1 MERHNPFHNQLAAVE
16 LHGAL
21 DDVALEQALRALVR
35 EHEILRTRFTAV
47 GGQPYQFAELDMPV
61 PLARV
66 DLRALT
72 PAERAEKQAQWMRD
86 EARFAFDLEQ
96 GPLLRAT
103 LLRLGEQEH
112 VLLLALHQ
120 MICDPDTVP
129 MLVDGLVARYEAGGR
144 ELTAPVPQYAA
155 FAERQEQWLRSSE
168 AREQVEAWRRR
179 LAGAPQVV
187 TLPTDHLRPGV
198 QTYSGATLHAQL
210 PGEFVQELSALA
222 RDEGT
227 RLFDVLLA
235 ALQVVLHRYADQ
247 AEPCIGT
254 PSSLRDAHSDGA
266 LGSFGNLIVLR
277 GDLRA
282 DPTFRALLTQAHQRR
297 LEALQGAQ
305 LPFEHLV
312 EALQV
317 ERSLVY
323 TPCFQV
329 TFALQEAPARTWE
342 LPGLRLRLRPLDPDF
357 ARYDLSLVASA
368 TEHGLDLA
376 FTYNTDLFEAAT
388 LRRLQGHYVNVLRQA
403 VEAPRRRVSELS
415 LMSEPERTQV
425 LREWNATAA
434 DYPREHCIHELIAE
448 HARLRPEAVALTHGQ
463 ERLTYGELE
472 RRANQ
477 VAHELARLGVG
488 PERLV
493 GLCMERSPESIVGL
507 LGILKAGGV
516 YLPLDP
522 AYPRER
528 LRYMLRDS
536 GATVLLTQERL
547 LERMPSMSLSVLVL
561 DRDREALEA
570 HSPLPPAPPLTSAN
584 AAYVIYTSGSTGK
597 PKGVLL
603 SHRGLV
609 NHATSL
615 RHTYRLTPAD
625 RVLQCASISFDVSLE
640 EIFPTLVSG
649 AALVQLPFERLP
661 SVSEFLRMVEQEA
674 LTVLNVPTAYWHE
687 WVAEAT
693 FTRTLPPPGVRLVI
707 VGGERASPEQL
718 SAWRAL
724 TGERGGWI
732 NAYGPTE
739 ATITSTLFALAPDSP
754 EMDAH
759 VGIPIGRPI
768 ANTRVY
774 VLDRHGRPVPP
785 GVPGE
790 LYLGGEGL
798 ARGYLGRPELTA
810 ERFVPDHLSGELGAR
825 LYRTGDLASYLPDGA
840 LRFWG
845 RVDHQVKVRG
855 FRIELGE
862 IEAHLEEHPAVREA
876 VAVVRED
883 VAGQPRIVA
892 YVVPE
897 SAGEAWGA
905 SVDTQALNAE
915 QVSQWQ
921 VLYDDAYNRAAD
933 EEDAEFN
940 TASWNSSY
948 TGEPISDEEMK
959 EYVDHTLARLRELEP
974 RRALEIGCGTGLLL
988 VRLAPHCELFT
999 GADFAQGALRGLQR
1013 YVDRQGKNLGQIQLL
1028 HRAADDFTGIA
1039 PGSHDTVIINSVLQ
1053 HFPTVDYLVKVLE
1066 GSVATVGPSGR
1077 IFVGDVRSLPLL
1089 ESFALSVELFRA
1101 QDSMTVE
1108 QLLQG
1113 VQRRV
1118 AQDNEL
1124 VVDPGFFLAL
1134 QTHLPQIRRVD
1145 IHLKRGLL
1153 SNELSRFRYDVVL
1166 HVGEAAEPQELPTG
1180 LDWKLGGLTVEKLR
1194 QLLKEERPE
1203 RLRVTR
1209 IPNTRMRDILAV
1221 REVLE
1226 RDEAPAT
1233 VGELRARLQQQP
1245 ALPAVH
1251 PEELWALGE
1260 EFPYS
1265 VNLCWSGGEVDGAFE
1280 LRLVRHGAAP
1290 ASASAAQELVDPKP
1304 WRAYTN
1310 QPLLAALSRQLAPL
1324 LREYLAQSLP
1334 EYMVPA
1340 AILNLEALPRT
1351 PNGKV
1356 DRKALPAP
1364 LQSGLPRTGAVEAP
1378 RNPIEEMVAG
1388 IWAEVLG
1395 GGPFGLHDSFFE
1407 LGGHSLLATQVIS
1420 RVSRHFGVELPLHAL
1435 FDKPTISGLAELITA
1450 SLRAARGVQPTPLQ
1464 AAPRG
1469 QPLPASFAQQRLWFL
1484 QQLAPGSV
1492 SYTMPFAL
1500 ELKGKLEVPALEQAL
1515 RHLVHR
1521 HESLR
1526 TTFTVKGDELFQVVG
1541 EAPSSLPLP
1550 LVDLAALAEPERQ
1563 ARLREQTEA
1572 QVRTPFELERG
1583 PLLRQCLVKLDEQEH
1598 VLLLTMH
1605 HIISDGWSMGV
1616 LVRELRQ
1623 LYEALSAQ
1631 REPGLGELPLQYA
1644 DYALWQRQWLRGEVL
1659 ERQISYWKQQL
1670 ADVPTLELPTDR
1682 PRSAT
1687 SARGATI
1694 ERSVLPA
1701 ALVEQIHALCRRE
1714 GVTLF
1719 MSLLA
1724 GFQVLLSR
1732 YSGQRDFAIGT
1743 PIANRNRSEL
1753 EGLVG
1758 FFVNTLALRT
1768 QLSGRS
1774 TSRELLQQVRA
1785 MSLEAYAHQ
1794 DIPFE
1799 QVVEA
1804 VRPERQLERHPL
1816 FQVMF
1821 AVQNAPLELHAMG
1834 GVELKF
1840 HELGT
1845 GAAKFDLIFTAEQLE
1860 QGLTLSMEYATG
1872 LFDAATIQ
1880 RMLGHFQVLMEGL
1893 VSNPETPLASLPLLT
1908 PEERQRLLVEWN
1920 STSTSYPADSSIH
1933 SLFSLQ
1939 ASLHPDSLALEFDSE
1954 RLTYA
1959 QLEARSNQLAH
1970 HLRSLGVGP
1979 DCLVALF
1986 LERSASLFVSMLAAL
2001 KAGGAYLPLDTS
2013 YPKERL
2019 ALMLRDARPRLLL
2032 TSEALAASL
2041 PPSDVPTVLLD
2052 SVSLSSLPSSP
2063 PPSSTLPL
2071 HLAYVIYTSGSTG
2084 QPKGISIPHRAVVR
2098 LVRNTA
2104 YHSFASDE
2112 RIAQLSNASFD
2123 AATFEVWGA
2132 LLNGG
2137 TLVGLP
2143 RDVILSPDAF
2153 AEQLASKHIT
2163 SLFITSALFNQVA
2176 QLAPTAFTHLRSVL
2190 AGGDRVDPSSARKVL
2205 QHGPPQRLLNGYG
2218 PTENTTFS
2226 TWHHIQDV
2234 PESAANIPIGIPLSN
2249 STAYV
2254 LDASLQPVPVGVPGE
2269 LYVGGD
2275 GLARGYLAQ
2284 PALTAERFVPHPFS
2298 ASPGERLYRT
2308 GDIVRQLPSGAI
2320 EFLGRA
2326 DTQVKIRGFRIEP
2339 SEVEAVLL
2347 RHSSV
2352 RECVVLAREDSPG
2365 DRRLVAYAVP
2375 HAGLTLE
2382 ASALRAH
2389 LQQTLPEYMVPSA
2402 FVLLEA
2408 LPITPN
2414 GKVDRKALPVPDASQ
2429 FTSEDYVAPRDHIEA
2444 LLASLFAQVLGL
2456 PRVGIHDHFFALGG
2470 HSLLAT
2476 RVTSRIRE
2484 ALHVEVPLRAL
2495 FSSPTVAGL
2504 AEHVRQAK
2512 SASLPPLLPA
2522 PRNAALPLSF
2532 SQQRLWLVDQ
2542 MQPGS
2547 PAYNIPFA
2555 LHLSGALQPEV
2566 LHQSLEAL
2574 TQRHESLRT
2583 SFPTVN
2589 GQPVQHVAPQL
2600 ELPLPLVDLS
2610 ELPEPSR
2617 SQRLQ
2622 ELLTAEARKPFD
2634 LRRAPLLRCT
2644 LLRLSASEH
2653 VLLLTMHHIVT
2664 DGWSLDVLFRE
2675 LGALYAAFSS
2685 QQSSPLPALPLQ
2697 YADFS
2702 LWQRQWLQGDS
2713 LERQLS
2719 FWKQQLADL
2728 PHLELPT
2735 DRPRPALRSHRG
2747 ATSSF
2752 LLPPSLSSSLHALCQ
2767 REGVTPFMALL
2778 ATFQVLLSRYSGQRD
2793 FAVGS
2798 PIAGRTRTELEGLVG
2813 FFVNTLVHR
2822 AHLQPGASFRQH
2834 LASVQR
2840 STLNAYEHQDIP
2852 FEKLVEVLQ
2861 PQRDSSRSPLF
2872 QVMFALQNLPA
2883 AELHLSGLTVRSL
2896 EIHDGTTRFDL
2907 ELVLEERAEGLHG
2920 SFIYSTELFDEAT
2933 VARMAG
2939 QFQVL
2944 LEGIVSNPDAPLSA
2958 LPLLTAQE
2966 RQRLL
2971 VEWNDTSTAY
2981 PADTTLHA
2989 LFEQQVAQ
2997 RPEAT
3002 AVLFGEQK
3010 LTYAQLDARANQLA
3024 WRLRHMGVGPDALVA
3039 LCLERSL
3046 ELIISL
3052 LAILKAGGA
3061 YVPLDTSYPAQRLSF
3076 MLEDSR
3082 PRLLLTTRAQ
3092 LAQLPAQTIPSLL
3105 LDETDTSQEPST
3117 PPPSGATSR
3126 NLAYVDFTSGSTG
3139 RPKGVAIEH
3148 RSVARLVRSVRYA
3161 EFSAEHTFLLIAPI
3175 SFDASTL
3182 EVWGPLLNGAT
3193 LAVFPPQSPG
3203 DVALLAQVLAQHR
3216 VSTLHLTAG
3225 LLTHMVDSQ
3234 LEAMRGLKQLL
3245 TGGDVVSPPHVR
3257 RVLEELRIPVT
3268 ACYGPTESTT
3278 FTSCWRMSEP
3288 SQVGTAVPIGTPISN
3303 TQVYLLDAAFQPVPV
3318 GVPGQLYIGGD
3329 GLARGYLSQPELTAE
3344 RFLPNPFSSSPGE
3357 RLYHTGDLARW
3368 RADGVLEFLGRAD
3381 TQVKIRGFRIEPSE
3395 VEAAL
3400 LRHPSVRECIVL
3412 AHEFSAGDK
3421 RLVAY
3426 AVPHAGLTLEA
3437 SALRTHL
3444 QQTLPEYMVPSA
3456 FVVLE
3461 ALPLTP
3467 NGKVDRKAL
3476 PAPHTGQQEEESAQE
3491 APRNPVE
3498 ELVAVLM
3505 AEVLSVPRVGLHEN
3519 FFSLGGHSLLA
3530 TKLVSQLRATFQVTI
3545 PLRAVFKAPTAA
3557 GLTELLLKPPA
3568 DPEQLLRMAQ
3578 QALAGRNAP
3587 LTAPK

>member
-1 MERHNPFHNQLAAVE
+1 
-16 LHGAL
+16 
-21 DDVALEQALRALVR
+21 
-35 EHEILRTRFTAV
+35 
-47 GGQPYQFAELDMPV
+47 
-61 PLARV
+61 
-66 DLRALT
+66 
-72 PAERAEKQAQWMRD
+72 AQWMRA

-103 LLRLGEQEH
+103 LLRWDEQEH

-120 MICDPDTVP
+120 MICDPDSVP
-129 MLVDGLVARYEAGGR
+129 VLVNGLVARYEAGGR

-168 AREQVEAWRRR
+168 AREHVEAWRRR

-210 PGEFVQELSALA
+210 PGELVQELSALA
-222 RDEGT
+222 RSQGAL
-227 RLFDVLLA
+227 LFDVLQA

-266 LGSFGNLIVLR
+266 LGWFGNLLVLR

-282 DPTFRALLTQAHQRR
+282 DPTFRALLTQAHQTR

-329 TFALQEAPARTWE
+329 TFAVQEDPARTWE
-342 LPGLRLRLRPLDPDF
+342 LPGLRLRLRPLEPDF

-388 LRRLQGHYVNVLRQA
+388 PRRLQQHYVNVLRQA
-403 VEAPRRRVSELS
+403 VEAPQRRVSELS
-415 LMSEPERTQV
+415 LMSGPERTQV
-425 LREWNATAA
+425 LLEWNATAA
-434 DYPREHCIHELIAE
+434 EYPRERCIHELIAE
-448 HARLRPEAVALTHGQ
+448 QARQRPDAVALTHGP

-477 VAHELARLGVG
+477 VAHALASLGVG

-493 GLCMERSPESIVGL
+493 GLCMERSLESLVGL

-547 LERMPSMSLSVLVL
+547 LERMPSMGLSVLVL

-570 HSPLPPAPPLTSAN
+570 HSPLPPATPLSSAN
-584 AAYVIYTSGSTGK
+584 SAYVIYTSGSTGK

-609 NHATSL
+609 NHATAL
-615 RHTYRLTPAD
+615 RHTYRLTPED

-640 EIFPTLVSG
+640 EIFPTLTSG

-661 SVSEFLRMVEQEA
+661 SVSEFLRLVEQEA

-693 FTRTLPPPGVRLVI
+693 FSRALPPPGVRLVI

-724 TGERGGWI
+724 TGERCGWI

-754 EMDAH
+754 AMDAH

-768 ANTRVY
+768 ANTRAY
-774 VLDRHGRPVPP
+774 VLDRHLRPVPV

-790 LYLGGEGL
+790 LYLGGDGL

-810 ERFVPDHLSGELGAR
+810 ERFVPDHLSGEPGAR

-862 IEAHLEEHPAVREA
+862 IEAHLEEHPTVREA

-883 VAGQPRIVA
+883 VAGQPRLVA

-897 SAGEAWGA
+897 STGEPWGA
-905 SVDTQALNAE
+905 TVDTQALNAE
-915 QVSQWQ
+915 QINQWQ

-948 TGEPISDEEMK
+948 TGEPIPAEEMK

-1013 YVDRQGKNLGQIQLL
+1013 YVDREAKNLGQIQLL

-1053 HFPTVDYLVKVLE
+1053 HFPTVEYLVKVLE
-1066 GSVATVGPSGR
+1066 GAVATVGPSGR

-1113 VQRRV
+1113 MRRRV

-1124 VVDPGFFLAL
+1124 VVDPAFFLAL
-1134 QTHLPQIRRVD
+1134 QAHLPRIRRVD
-1145 IHLKRGLL
+1145 IHLKRGVL

-1166 HVGEAAEPQELPTG
+1166 HVGEAAEPEEVPTG
-1180 LDWKLGGLTVEKLR
+1180 LDWKRGGMTVERLR
-1194 QLLKEERPE
+1194 QLLREERPE
-1203 RLRVTR
+1203 RLRVTQ
-1209 IPNTRMRDILAV
+1209 IPNARMTDILAV

-1251 PEELWALGE
+1251 PEELWALAE

-1265 VNLCWSGGEVDGAFE
+1265 VSLRWSGGEVDGAFE

-1290 ASASAAQELVDPKP
+1290 ARAVAAQELDPKP

-1334 EYMVPA
+1334 EYMVPS

-1364 LQSGLPRTGAVEAP
+1364 LLSGLPRTGAVEAP
-1378 RNPIEEMVAG
+1378 RTPIEEMVAG
-1388 IWAEVLG
+1388 IWTEVLG
-1395 GGPFGLHDSFFE
+1395 GGSFGTRDSFFE

-1420 RVSRHFGVELPLHAL
+1420 RVSRHFGVELPLHAF
-1435 FDKPTISGLAELITA
+1435 FDKPTISGLAETIDA
-1450 SLRAARGVQPTPLQ
+1450 SLRAARGVRPTPLQ

-1492 SYTMPFAL
+1492 SYNMPFAL

-1526 TTFTVKGDELFQVVG
+1526 TTFTLQGDELLQVVG
-1541 EAPSSLPLP
+1541 EAPSLPLP
-1550 LVDLAALAEPERQ
+1550 LVDLAGLAEPERQ

-1583 PLLRQCLVKLDEQEH
+1583 PLLRQCLVRLDEQEH

-1605 HIISDGWSMGV
+1605 HIVSDGWSMGV

-1631 REPGLGELPLQYA
+1631 REPVLGELPLQYA

-1659 ERQISYWKQQL
+1659 ERQLSYWKQQL
-1670 ADVPTLELPTDR
+1670 ADAPTLELPTDR
-1682 PRSAT
+1682 PRSA
-1687 SARGATI
+1687 APAQGATI

-1701 ALVEQIHALCRRE
+1701 ALVEQLQALCRRE

-1768 QLSGRS
+1768 QLSGSS

-1794 DIPFE
+1794 DIPFA

-1845 GAAKFDLIFTAEQLE
+1845 GAAKFDLILTAEQLE

-1872 LFDAATIQ
+1872 LFDATTIQ
-1880 RMLGHFQVLMEGL
+1880 RMLGHFQVLLEGI
-1893 VSNPETPLASLPLLT
+1893 VSNPEAPLSSLPLLT
-1908 PEERQRLLVEWN
+1908 PQERQRLLVEWN
-1920 STSTSYPADSSIH
+1920 DTSTDYPADSSIH

-1939 ASLHPDSLALEFDSE
+1939 ASLHPDAIALEFDSE
-1954 RLTYA
+1954 RLTYS

-1986 LERSASLFVSMLAAL
+1986 LERSPSLFLSMLAAL

-2019 ALMLRDARPRLLL
+2019 ALMLRDSRPRLLL
-2032 TSEALAASL
+2032 TSSSLASSL
-2041 PPSDVPTVLLD
+2041 PPSDVPTVLFD
-2052 SVSLSSLPSSP
+2052 SLPLSSLPTSP

-2084 QPKGISIPHRAVVR
+2084 QPKGISIPHSAVVR
-2098 LVRNTA
+2098 LVRDSA
-2104 YHSFASDE
+2104 YHSFSSDE

-2132 LLNGG
+2132 LLNGA

-2143 RDVILSPDAF
+2143 RDVILSPSSL
-2153 AEQLASKHIT
+2153 AEQLASKRVS
-2163 SLFITSALFNQVA
+2163 SLFLTTALFNQVA
-2176 QLAPTAFTHLRSVL
+2176 QLAPTGFSHLRSVL
-2190 AGGDRVDPSSARKVL
+2190 FGGERVDPSSVRKVL
-2205 QHGPPQRLLNGYG
+2205 LHGPPQRLLHVYG

-2226 TWHHIQDV
+2226 TWHLIQ
-2234 PESAANIPIGIPLSN
+2234 
-2249 STAYV
+2249 
-2254 LDASLQPVPVGVPGE
+2254 
-2269 LYVGGD
+2269 
-2275 GLARGYLAQ
+2275 
-2284 PALTAERFVPHPFS
+2284 H
-2298 ASPGERLYRT
+2298 
-2308 GDIVRQLPSGAI
+2308 
-2320 EFLGRA
+2320 
-2326 DTQVKIRGFRIEP
+2326 
-2339 SEVEAVLL
+2339 
-2347 RHSSV
+2347 
-2352 RECVVLAREDSPG
+2352 
-2365 DRRLVAYAVP
+2365 
-2375 HAGLTLE
+2375 
-2382 ASALRAH
+2382 
-2389 LQQTLPEYMVPSA
+2389 LPE
-2402 FVLLEA
+2402 
-2408 LPITPN
+2408 
-2414 GKVDRKALPVPDASQ
+2414 DA
-2429 FTSEDYVAPRDHIEA
+2429 
-2444 LLASLFAQVLGL
+2444 
-2456 PRVGIHDHFFALGG
+2456 
-2470 HSLLAT
+2470 
-2476 RVTSRIRE
+2476 
-2484 ALHVEVPLRAL
+2484 
-2495 FSSPTVAGL
+2495 
-2504 AEHVRQAK
+2504 
-2512 SASLPPLLPA
+2512 
-2522 PRNAALPLSF
+2522 
-2532 SQQRLWLVDQ
+2532 
-2542 MQPGS
+2542 
-2547 PAYNIPFA
+2547 
-2555 LHLSGALQPEV
+2555 
-2566 LHQSLEAL
+2566 
-2574 TQRHESLRT
+2574 
-2583 SFPTVN
+2583 
-2589 GQPVQHVAPQL
+2589 
-2600 ELPLPLVDLS
+2600 
-2610 ELPEPSR
+2610 
-2617 SQRLQ
+2617 
-2622 ELLTAEARKPFD
+2622 
-2634 LRRAPLLRCT
+2634 
-2644 LLRLSASEH
+2644 
-2653 VLLLTMHHIVT
+2653 
-2664 DGWSLDVLFRE
+2664 
-2675 LGALYAAFSS
+2675 
-2685 QQSSPLPALPLQ
+2685 
-2697 YADFS
+2697 
-2702 LWQRQWLQGDS
+2702 
-2713 LERQLS
+2713 
-2719 FWKQQLADL
+2719 
-2728 PHLELPT
+2728 
-2735 DRPRPALRSHRG
+2735 
-2747 ATSSF
+2747 
-2752 LLPPSLSSSLHALCQ
+2752 
-2767 REGVTPFMALL
+2767 
-2778 ATFQVLLSRYSGQRD
+2778 
-2793 FAVGS
+2793 
-2798 PIAGRTRTELEGLVG
+2798 
-2813 FFVNTLVHR
+2813 
-2822 AHLQPGASFRQH
+2822 
-2834 LASVQR
+2834 
-2840 STLNAYEHQDIP
+2840 
-2852 FEKLVEVLQ
+2852 
-2861 PQRDSSRSPLF
+2861 
-2872 QVMFALQNLPA
+2872 
-2883 AELHLSGLTVRSL
+2883 
-2896 EIHDGTTRFDL
+2896 
-2907 ELVLEERAEGLHG
+2907 
-2920 SFIYSTELFDEAT
+2920 
-2933 VARMAG
+2933 
-2939 QFQVL
+2939 
-2944 LEGIVSNPDAPLSA
+2944 
-2958 LPLLTAQE
+2958 
-2966 RQRLL
+2966 
-2971 VEWNDTSTAY
+2971 
-2981 PADTTLHA
+2981 
-2989 LFEQQVAQ
+2989 
-2997 RPEAT
+2997 
-3002 AVLFGEQK
+3002 
-3010 LTYAQLDARANQLA
+3010 
-3024 WRLRHMGVGPDALVA
+3024 
-3039 LCLERSL
+3039 
-3046 ELIISL
+3046 
-3052 LAILKAGGA
+3052 
-3061 YVPLDTSYPAQRLSF
+3061 
-3076 MLEDSR
+3076 
-3082 PRLLLTTRAQ
+3082 
-3092 LAQLPAQTIPSLL
+3092 
-3105 LDETDTSQEPST
+3105 
-3117 PPPSGATSR
+3117 
-3126 NLAYVDFTSGSTG
+3126 
-3139 RPKGVAIEH
+3139 
-3148 RSVARLVRSVRYA
+3148 
-3161 EFSAEHTFLLIAPI
+3161 
-3175 SFDASTL
+3175 
-3182 EVWGPLLNGAT
+3182 
-3193 LAVFPPQSPG
+3193 
-3203 DVALLAQVLAQHR
+3203 
-3216 VSTLHLTAG
+3216 
-3225 LLTHMVDSQ
+3225 
-3234 LEAMRGLKQLL
+3234 
-3245 TGGDVVSPPHVR
+3245 
-3257 RVLEELRIPVT
+3257 
-3268 ACYGPTESTT
+3268 
-3278 FTSCWRMSEP
+3278 
-3288 SQVGTAVPIGTPISN
+3288 
-3303 TQVYLLDAAFQPVPV
+3303 
-3318 GVPGQLYIGGD
+3318 
-3329 GLARGYLSQPELTAE
+3329 
-3344 RFLPNPFSSSPGE
+3344 
-3357 RLYHTGDLARW
+3357 
-3368 RADGVLEFLGRAD
+3368 
-3381 TQVKIRGFRIEPSE
+3381 
-3395 VEAAL
+3395 
-3400 LRHPSVRECIVL
+3400 
-3412 AHEFSAGDK
+3412 
-3421 RLVAY
+3421 
-3426 AVPHAGLTLEA
+3426 
-3437 SALRTHL
+3437 
-3444 QQTLPEYMVPSA
+3444 
-3456 FVVLE
+3456 
-3461 ALPLTP
+3461 
-3467 NGKVDRKAL
+3467 
-3476 PAPHTGQQEEESAQE
+3476 
-3491 APRNPVE
+3491 
-3498 ELVAVLM
+3498 
-3505 AEVLSVPRVGLHEN
+3505 
-3519 FFSLGGHSLLA
+3519 
-3530 TKLVSQLRATFQVTI
+3530 
-3545 PLRAVFKAPTAA
+3545 
-3557 GLTELLLKPPA
+3557 
-3568 DPEQLLRMAQ
+3568 
-3578 QALAGRNAP
+3578 
-3587 LTAPK
+3587 